1 MPETLL
7 CMCVHVSVY
16 VVRRVGDRGEEK
28 EIGEW
33 IVKEKE
39 KSWTNGWQKRRK
51 RDRQVGDEGR
61 GKELGKWMVKKKRKS
76 WPSGF

>member
-39 KSWTNGWQKRRK
+39 KSWTSRWQKRRK

-61 GKELGKWMVKKKRKS
+61 GKELGKWMVKKKEKS
-76 WPSGF
+76 WASGF

>member
-16 VVRRVGDRGEEK
+16 VVRRVGGRGEEK

-33 IVKEKE
+33 IVKKKE
-39 KSWTNGWQKRRK
+39 KS
-51 RDRQVGDEGR
+51 
-61 GKELGKWMVKKKRKS
+61 
-76 WPSGF
+76 